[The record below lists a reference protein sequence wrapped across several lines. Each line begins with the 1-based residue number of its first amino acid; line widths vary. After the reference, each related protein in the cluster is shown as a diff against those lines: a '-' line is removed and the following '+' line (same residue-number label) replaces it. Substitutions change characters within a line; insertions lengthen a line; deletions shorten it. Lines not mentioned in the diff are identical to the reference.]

1 MRNLF
6 KTLKSVG
13 RNQHGITGLET
24 AIILIA
30 FVVVASVFA
39 YTVLSAGIFSSERGK
54 EAVHAGL
61 KQARGSLEIVG
72 GVIATAHSTAT
83 TPYVQTISFTVSNAL
98 GGEPIDFTEPATTS
112 PQQSAH
118 VVVVRYV
125 DQKEVVHNLY
135 WKRQSLGKD
144 DGDTLLEPGEKFLV
158 TVFLERPP
166 GSDWPNLAEHLKA
179 SQKFS
184 LHVMSPTGA
193 TLVIERMTP
202 ARLDA
207 VMDLN

>member
-1 MRNLF
+1 
-6 KTLKSVG
+6 
-13 RNQHGITGLET
+13 LET

-83 TPYVQTISFTVSNAL
+83 TPYVRTISFTVSNAL

-158 TVFLERPP
+158 RVFLEPPSEAIGWRPLT
-166 GSDWPNLAEHLKA
+166 NRLEA

-202 ARLDA
+202 ARLDY